1 MPFIKSIPVGSM
13 YSVYETL
20 CEGLDEEY
28 KVHGCYRNLA
38 ELLIKLAEFYLNG
51 CSGHTLV
58 WFEEER
64 KFYVSLGGDGA
75 PFGKHDTACAW
86 LVGFLNIG
94 RGILSSN
101 ENFLLI
107 GANCSE
113 NCIPVRR
120 YIKMLVSDIQH
131 NEQQTFKCTYTTL
144 EDQTCTVDIKFH
156 ISEFLNDLKMVA
168 FLCGELTNSATY
180 FCSFATDLNGQI
192 GKEKDKKWHARRY
205 SERVQVAKSV
215 ETFKQ
220 TVAKQNIA
228 ENTKRSKVTN
238 FIAGKKSR
246 QEFIP
251 LLGPMVDRVYIY
263 PLHLKII
270 HTYVN

>member
-1 MPFIKSIPVGSM
+1 MQSKGIKHVRLSVNNCPNPRLVPYNKLMPFIKSIPVGYM

-38 ELLIKLAEFYLNG
+38 ELSIKLAEFYLNG

-101 ENFLLI
+101 KF

-131 NEQQTFKCTYTTL
+131 NEQQTFKCTY
-144 EDQTCTVDIKFH
+144 
-156 ISEFLNDLKMVA
+156 
-168 FLCGELTNSATY
+168 
-180 FCSFATDLNGQI
+180 
-192 GKEKDKKWHARRY
+192 R
-205 SERVQVAKSV
+205 
-215 ETFKQ
+215 
-220 TVAKQNIA
+220 
-228 ENTKRSKVTN
+228 
-238 FIAGKKSR
+238 
-246 QEFIP
+246 
-251 LLGPMVDRVYIY
+251 LL
-263 PLHLKII
+263 H
-270 HTYVN
+270 